1 MKDKSLDELSEL
13 LGYQFKDS
21 SLLTQALT
29 HRSTGRAHNEAME
42 FLGDTV
48 LNTIT
53 SHYLYSTN
61 PDATEGELTQLRSG
75 IVNNK
80 TALCSIAE
88 NIGFAEYIFI
98 GKSFP
103 KSNHQSWYKL
113 LSDVLEAVIGAIY
126 LDGGMPA
133 AIEFFYKHFNPF
145 IEDLRLRA
153 HVNYK
158 SKLQELTQRI
168 SHCVPEYKTVDIQG
182 KDHAPQFTV
191 SCYVSGLPAPILGTS
206 RTVKEAEQAAAAK
219 AYEQLRQQLD
229 QQQ

>member
-1 MKDKSLDELSEL
+1 M
-13 LGYQFKDS
+13 
-21 SLLTQALT
+21 T
-29 HRSTGRAHNEAME
+29 HRSAGKVHNEAME

-48 LNTIT
+48 LNFIT

-61 PDATEGELTQLRSG
+61 PDATVGELTLLRSG

-88 NIGFAEYIFI
+88 NIGFAEFVSVD
-98 GKSFP
+98 KSFP
-103 KSNHQSWYKL
+103 KNNHQSWYKL
-113 LSDVLEAVIGAIY
+113 QSDVLEAIIGAIY

-133 AIEFFYKHFNPF
+133 AIEFFNRHFNPY
-145 IEDLRLRA
+145 IEDLKLRA
-153 HVNYK
+153 HENYK

-168 SHCVPEYKTVDIQG
+168 SHCVPGYKTVDIKG

-191 SCYVSGLPAPILGTS
+191 SCCVSGLPSPVLGTG
-206 RTVKEAEQAAAAK
+206 RTIKEAEQVAAAK
-219 AYEQLRQQLD
+219 AYEQLRQQLG